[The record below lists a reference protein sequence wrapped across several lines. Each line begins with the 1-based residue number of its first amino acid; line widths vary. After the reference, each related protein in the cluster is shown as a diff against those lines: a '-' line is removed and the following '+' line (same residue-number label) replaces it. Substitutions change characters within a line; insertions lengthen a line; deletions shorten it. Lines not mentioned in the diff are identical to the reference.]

1 VDPSRLSDPPPK
13 NITRVYAGLNFEG
26 ITVLAGIFGACLVAL
41 DLGVGAGWTGIGAVL
56 GMLALLVNLMK
67 KMLGDPSRRL
77 RSTLRAII
85 AVDVLVGLA
94 LLGMLVARGWL
105 AAEQIGDEAGEDLQ
119 AVARVY
125 TGLFVVVALLA
136 GFSAAMPERLARI
149 VLLMIQ
155 RPAMLLA
162 GSFAALIAVMSILL
176 TLPVSVENVADVS
189 FVNAL
194 FTVTSAVCVT
204 GLAVNDPGSTYT
216 LFGEVVILLSI
227 QLGGMGIMTIA
238 ALALAFAR
246 DTGLATQL
254 RYAQMMDVRTLA
266 DLRTTV
272 GSIVIGT
279 LALEAVGAVALWFL
293 FQGDPRIGDA
303 SPAWLGLFHSVS
315 AFCNAGFS
323 LFQGGLVPFDTH
335 VSVQVVIMLLIIAGG
350 LGFPVL
356 RELLMRMI
364 DWGQY
369 IVDRGSPRPPR
380 LSLPSRV
387 VLVTSLALIVFGTL
401 AIFLLERVRGL
412 DALDGGHGLLAALF
426 TSVNTRTSGFNTVDM
441 GGFGATTLLLMCVL
455 MFIGGSP
462 GSTAGGIKT
471 TTFVTILATL
481 RAELSEGEPRIGR
494 RAIASEVVRR
504 AIAVATLSTAICVV
518 ALLALTLT
526 EDHEFLALLFETVS
540 AFATVGLS
548 TGITPELGVPG
559 KLVVCA
565 TMFVGRVGPL
575 TIALAVGRAA
585 RTQRYRLARENL
597 PIG

>member
-1 VDPSRLSDPPPK
+1 MDPSRLSDPPPK
-13 NITRVYAGLNFEG
+13 NVTRVYAGLNFEG
-26 ITVLAGIFGACLVAL
+26 ITALAGILGAGLVLL
-41 DLGVGAGWTGIGAVL
+41 DLFVAAGWTGIGAAI
-56 GMLALLVNLMK
+56 GMVALLVNLMK

-77 RSTLRAII
+77 RRTLRAII

-105 AAEQIGDEAGEDLQ
+105 AAEQLGDFSSDDLA

-125 TGLFVVVALLA
+125 TGLFVVVALMA
-136 GFSAAMPERLARI
+136 GFSAAMPERVARL

-176 TLPVSVENVADVS
+176 TLPVAVENVADVS

-204 GLAVNDPGSTYT
+204 GLVVNDPGTTYT

-246 DTGLATQL
+246 DTGLAAQL
-254 RYAQMMDVRTLA
+254 RYARMMDVRTLA

-323 LFQGGLVPFDTH
+323 LLDGGLASYPTH
-335 VSVQVVIMLLIIAGG
+335 VSVQTVIMILVIAGG

-356 RELLMRMI
+356 RELLLRAL
-364 DWGQY
+364 DWAVY
-369 IVDRGSPRPPR
+369 VVDRGAPRPPR

-387 VLVTSLALIVFGTL
+387 VLVTSLVLLLVGALVIYLFEYSRSL
-401 AIFLLERVRGL
+401 RPLS
-412 DALDGGHGLLAALF
+412 GGHGLLAAF
-426 TSVNTRTSGFNTVDM
+426 FASVNTRSSGFNTLGV
-441 GGFGATTLLLMCVL
+441 GSFGAATLVFMCVL

-471 TTFVTILATL
+471 TTFATILATL
-481 RAELSEGEPRIGR
+481 RAELGGEEPRIGR
-494 RAIASEVVRR
+494 RAIAADVVRR
-504 AIAVATLSTAICVV
+504 AIAVATLSAAMLVV
-518 ALLALTLT
+518 ALMALTLT
-526 EDHEFLALLFETVS
+526 EDHDFLALMFEAVS
-540 AFATVGLS
+540 AFSTVGLS
-548 TGITPELGVPG
+548 TGITPQLGVPG

-575 TIALAVGRAA
+575 TIALAVAQSA
-585 RTQRYRLARENL
+585 RTHRYRLARESL